1 MMTMVV
7 GVDESEPSAY
17 TLQWTLQHFFPAHQP
32 PQYRLVVVTA
42 KHASAPAVGPAGPG
56 GAPVMFVDADA
67 SREKE
72 EGAVRVVDHARELC
86 AQAQLA
92 DAEFEVVEGDARN
105 VLCEAVDR
113 HAADLLAVGSHGHGA
128 IKRAFLGS
136 VSDYCVH
143 HAHCTV
149 MIVKKPKHKH

>member
-1 MMTMVV
+1 
-7 GVDESEPSAY
+7 
-17 TLQWTLQHFFPAHQP
+17 
-32 PQYRLVVVTA
+32 
-42 KHASAPAVGPAGPG
+42 
-56 GAPVMFVDADA
+56 VMFVDADA

-128 IKRAFLGS
+128 IKRHYSLLLIDLNLCACAFFIL
-136 VSDYCVH
+136 DR
-143 HAHCTV
+143 HASST
-149 MIVKKPKHKH
+149 